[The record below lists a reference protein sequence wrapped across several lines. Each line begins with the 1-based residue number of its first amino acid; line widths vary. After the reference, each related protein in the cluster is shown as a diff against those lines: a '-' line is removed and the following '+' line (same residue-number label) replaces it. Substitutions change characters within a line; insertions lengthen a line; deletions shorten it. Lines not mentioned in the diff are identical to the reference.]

1 MTGSPGLSMD
11 IDRANTNNSNRRSA
25 FRIYEQ
31 VNLFYHKIEYNQNGK
46 TKPDFNNIT
55 DNVTQSLDKS
65 PPISNEAASPEDF
78 LPESHSQ
85 ENDTLNVNIS
95 ASGISFTCKEEL
107 IPGDYLVIRLLLL
120 SSMTVITAYCKVVH
134 FKLSN
139 PFEINQ
145 YPYLVGARFVNLKSD
160 DKELL
165 NRHINKRRTRHFIAD
180 GLFVSLIMLILAI
193 PDVILDL
200 LVQLSSFLFDN
211 FIGTIHL
218 FYELI
223 EYSLDHLVEQVFHTS
238 LHETELIAFYIQ
250 VVLGFVGLYI
260 LLRII
265 TSAYKKSARCCRV
278 FFHRKKLSVLYYWG
292 EQSLLYKF
300 GMISTGIITI
310 FCYGLFFI

>member
-1 MTGSPGLSMD
+1 MD
-11 IDRANTNNSNRRSA
+11 IDKANTNKSNRRSA

-55 DNVTQSLDKS
+55 DHVTQALDKS
-65 PPISNEAASPEDF
+65 PPISNTPASTEVS

-95 ASGISFTCKEEL
+95 ASSISFTCKEEL
-107 IPGDYLVIRLLLL
+107 MIGDYLVIRLLLL

-139 PFEINQ
+139 PFETNQ
-145 YPYLVGARFVNLKSD
+145 YPYLVGAHFVNLKQE

-165 NRHINKRRTRHFIAD
+165 NRHVNKKRTRHFIAD
-180 GLFVSLIMLILAI
+180 GLFVSLIMIILAI
-193 PDVILDL
+193 PEVIFDL
-200 LVQLSSFLFDN
+200 LVQLTSFLLEN

-218 FYELI
+218 LYELI
-223 EYSLDHLVEQVFHTS
+223 EFSLDHLVEQVFHTA

-250 VVLGFVGLYI
+250 VVLGLIGLYI
-260 LLRII
+260 LLRMI

-292 EQSLLYKF
+292 GAVF
-300 GMISTGIITI
+300 TV
-310 FCYGLFFI
+310 

>member
-1 MTGSPGLSMD
+1 MD
-11 IDRANTNNSNRRSA
+11 IDKANTNNSNRRSA

-31 VNLFYHKIEYNQNGK
+31 VNLFYHKIEYSQNSK
-46 TKPDFNNIT
+46 AIFDFNNIT

-65 PPISNEAASPEDF
+65 PLISHASTSPEEF

-107 IPGDYLVIRLLLL
+107 MPGDYLVIRLLLL

-145 YPYLVGARFVNLKSD
+145 YPYLVGAHFVNLKSD

-180 GLFVSLIMLILAI
+180 GLFVSLILTILAI
-193 PDVILDL
+193 PDVIFDL
-200 LVQLSSFLFDN
+200 LVQLTSFLLEN

-218 FYELI
+218 LYEFI
-223 EYSLDHLVEQVFHTS
+223 EFSLDHLVEQVFHTA

-250 VVLGFVGLYI
+250 VVLGLVGLYI

-278 FFHRKKLSVLYYWG
+278 FFHRKKLSILYYWG

-300 GMISTGIITI
+300 GIISTGIITI
-310 FCYGLFFI
+310 LCYGLFFI